1 MIHDFGQKLANLR
14 GVFHCF
20 SGTMSYAQFVLDKLP
35 GFYLS
40 YAGNIT
46 FKNAQNIRDL
56 AKITPLP
63 RLMVETDAPFLSP
76 EPRRGLGNVPANV
89 KIVAQRLAEIKV
101 VSFEEI
107 AEATTQN
114 ARQLFKR

>member
-1 MIHDFGQKLANLR
+1 
-14 GVFHCF
+14 
-20 SGTMSYAQFVLDKLP
+20 
-35 GFYLS
+35 
-40 YAGNIT
+40 
-46 FKNAQNIRDL
+46 
-56 AKITPLP
+56 
-63 RLMVETDAPFLSP
+63 
-76 EPRRGLGNVPANV
+76 LGNVPANV